1 MALEPEVLKTIMPGL
16 TIVLGGIVP
25 AFAIGWMGANAMK
38 AIGRNPEAAD
48 KMQTILIL
56 VVAFAEA
63 IAIYSLVVALLLK
76 FV

>member
-1 MALEPEVLKTIMPGL
+1 MALEPESLKIIMPAL
-16 TIVLGGIVP
+16 AIMIGGMIP
-25 AFAIGWMGANAMK
+25 SLAIGWIGSNAMK

-48 KMQTILIL
+48 KMFTILIL

-63 IAIYSLVVALLLK
+63 IAVYSLVIALILK